1 MTNPERSR
9 STRTAVIVYLS
20 MVATVL
26 VTILTSA
33 TLYSAGALPHFGP
46 PWAGAAPVVVAL
58 GVGLGVMA
66 LRDRLPARGP
76 GESADAWWERN
87 LPRAIAIWTLAE
99 GLALLGGVFY
109 LLTGRAVALSAAAL
123 GLALLAFCSP
133 GTLVDR

>member
-1 MTNPERSR
+1 MTRPEHPRAA
-9 STRTAVIVYLS
+9 RTAVLVYLA

-33 TLYSAGALPHFGP
+33 TLHGAAALPHLGP
-46 PWAGAAPVVVAL
+46 PWAGAAPIVVAL

-66 LRDRLPARGP
+66 LRDRLPARAS

-87 LPRAIAIWTLAE
+87 LPRAVAIWTLAE